1 MITTKRYP
9 GDKILQGDFKTVDVK
24 NQTRASILYDILVL
38 DVVNFYYQ
46 GGKIA
51 KGKKH
56 DKIPQLLVLGSVSKR
71 YSGAKN
77 MGDRITGLNLHYLSQ
92 GEVNAIMTKA
102 KNLYEHRISAPQ
114 FVTDTILKG
123 GQFGRAYRQYLTSQ
137 IFTFHTLYTLGSYLD
152 VRKELDEE
160 GSFEDKQK
168 EKNERILAEL
178 GLSFNKTTR
187 RFRNK
192 KTGRF
197 EKPPTSILDDLGYNE
212 SDLYK

>member
-1 MITTKRYP
+1 MITTQRYP
-9 GDKILQGDFKTVDVK
+9 GDKILKGEFKSIDLS
-24 NQTRASILYDILVL
+24 NQTDANTLDDILVL
-38 DVVNFYYQ
+38 DIVSFYYQ

-56 DKIPQLLVLGSVSKR
+56 DKIPQLLVLGSVASR

-77 MGDRITGLNLHYLSQ
+77 MEDRITGLNLHYLSQ
-92 GEVNAIMTKA
+92 AEVNSIMVKV

-152 VRKELDEE
+152 VRKERDEE

-168 EKNERILAEL
+168 EQNERILAEL